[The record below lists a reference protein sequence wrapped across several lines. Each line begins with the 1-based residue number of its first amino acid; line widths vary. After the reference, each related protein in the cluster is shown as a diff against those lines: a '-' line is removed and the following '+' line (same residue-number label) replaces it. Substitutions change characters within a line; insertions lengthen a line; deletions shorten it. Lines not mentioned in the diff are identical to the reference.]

1 MLANKAAS
9 VFCTS
14 YRTIL
19 EAKICYNELTM
30 KITTQPKSAFFI
42 SLIIYL
48 FFSFSF
54 GQNSTEVWMIPID
67 TEITTA
73 TAQYVKARV
82 QRANAEQP
90 LALVIY
96 LDTPGGQIIAAE
108 RIVNSILQDARVPTI
123 AVVSNAI
130 SAGAI
135 IAMSA
140 EQVAMLPGSS
150 IGAATAINAFS
161 GENAGEKIN
170 SVWRSQFRSVAE
182 ARGRNP
188 DVAAGMVSKR
198 IEIPGLS
205 TTDELIT
212 LTASQA
218 IKYNIA
224 DIEANNINDALEQ
237 LGYGGVELVT
247 LGPNLAERFGGF
259 LANPLIAALLLAVG
273 IGGILIE
280 LFAPGF
286 GLPGIIGTLALVAL
300 AAGAYFATPA
310 TTLDV
315 MLILIGGILLVLEL
329 LVIPGFGIAGILG
342 LAAIA
347 VAVIKIFP
355 DGYQWVYVLG
365 YTTIF
370 GAILTIILFWLL
382 PNSRFMKL
390 FALNTDLGNK
400 DNLNYKKTLNFDQ
413 LLGKEG
419 LATSDLRP
427 AGLATIDNHRVDV
440 VTEGDYISNGSKIKV
455 IDVSGTR
462 IVVKKV

>member
-1 MLANKAAS
+1 
-9 VFCTS
+9 
-14 YRTIL
+14 
-19 EAKICYNELTM
+19 M
-30 KITTQPKSAFFI
+30 KISLQFKPAFFI
-42 SLIIYL
+42 SLIISIL
-48 FFSFSF
+48 TTFAFT
-54 GQNSTEVWMIPID
+54 QNNSKVWLIPID

-73 TAQYVKARV
+73 TAQYIKSRVK
-82 QRANAEQP
+82 RANNEQP
-90 LALVIY
+90 LALVFY

-108 RIVNSILQDARVPTI
+108 QIVNSILQDARVPTI

-140 EQVAMLPGSS
+140 EQLAMLPGSS

-205 TTDELIT
+205 TSDELIT

-218 IKYNIA
+218 VKYNIA

-237 LGYGGVELVT
+237 LGYGGVELLT
-247 LGPNLAERFGGF
+247 LGPNLAERFGGV
-259 LANPLIAALLLAVG
+259 LANPLIAALLLVIG
-273 IGGILIE
+273 IGGVLIE

-310 TTLDV
+310 TALDV
-315 MLILIGGILLVLEL
+315 MLIIIGGILLMLEL
-329 LVIPGFGIAGILG
+329 LVIPGFGVAGILG
-342 LAAIA
+342 IAAIA
-347 VAVIKIFP
+347 VAIIKIFP
-355 DGYQWVYVLG
+355 DGYQWAYVLG
-365 YTTIF
+365 YSVIF
-370 GAILTIILFWLL
+370 GAILTILLFWML

-390 FALNTDLGNK
+390 FALYTDLGSK
-400 DNLNYKKTLNFDQ
+400 ANLSHKQALNFDQ

-419 LATSDLRP
+419 IATSDLRP
-427 AGLATIDNHRVDV
+427 SGLASIANHRIDV
-440 VTEGDYISNGSKIKV
+440 VTEGDYIKSGSKIKV
-455 IDVSGTR
+455 IDVSGTKV
-462 IVVKKV
+462 VVKEI

>member
-1 MLANKAAS
+1 
-9 VFCTS
+9 
-14 YRTIL
+14 
-19 EAKICYNELTM
+19 M
-30 KITTQPKSAFFI
+30 KITKQSKSALSITIVAFI
-42 SLIIYL
+42 FL
-48 FFSFSF
+48 SF
-54 GQNSTEVWMIPID
+54 GFAQNNKVWLIPID

-73 TAQYVKARV
+73 TAQYIKSRVK
-82 QRANAEQP
+82 RANNEQP
-90 LALVIY
+90 LALVFY

-108 RIVNSILQDARVPTI
+108 RIVNSILQDAQVPTI
-123 AVVSNAI
+123 SVVSNAI

-140 EQVAMLPGSS
+140 EQVAMLPGAS

-182 ARGRNP
+182 ARGRDP

-237 LGYGGVELVT
+237 LGYGGAEVIT
-247 LGPNLAERFGGF
+247 IGPNLAERFGGV

-310 TTLDV
+310 TALDV
-315 MLILIGGILLVLEL
+315 MLIVVGGILLVLEL
-329 LVIPGFGIAGILG
+329 LVIPGFGIAGVLG
-342 LAAIA
+342 IAAIA
-347 VAVIKIFP
+347 VAIIKIFP
-355 DGYQWVYVLG
+355 DGYQWAYVLG

-382 PNSRFMKL
+382 PNSRFMRL

-400 DNLNYKKTLNFDQ
+400 DNLNYKQTLNFDE
-413 LLGKEG
+413 LLNKEG

-427 AGLATIDNHRVDV
+427 AGLATIDGHRVDV
-440 VTEGDYISNGSKIKV
+440 VSEGDYISNSSKIKV

-462 IVVKKV
+462 IVVKKL

>member
-1 MLANKAAS
+1 
-9 VFCTS
+9 
-14 YRTIL
+14 
-19 EAKICYNELTM
+19 M
-30 KITTQPKSAFFI
+30 KITTQSKSAFFI
-42 SLIIYL
+42 SLIVYL
-48 FFSFSF
+48 FFSFGL

-205 TTDELIT
+205 TSDELIT

-315 MLILIGGILLVLEL
+315 MLILIGGVLLVLEL

-342 LAAIA
+342 LAAIT
-347 VAVIKIFP
+347 VAIIKIFP

-400 DNLNYKKTLNFDQ
+400 DNLNYKQTLNFDQ
-413 LLGKEG
+413 LLAKEG

>member
-1 MLANKAAS
+1 
-9 VFCTS
+9 
-14 YRTIL
+14 
-19 EAKICYNELTM
+19 M

-42 SLIIYL
+42 SLIVYL
-48 FFSFSF
+48 FFSFGL

>member
-1 MLANKAAS
+1 MKHLVALFSLFHKTVTKA
-9 VFCTS
+9 
-14 YRTIL
+14 IL
-19 EAKICYNELTM
+19 CYNKSTM
-30 KITTQPKSAFFI
+30 KITTQLKSAFFI
-42 SLIIYL
+42 SLIISLL
-48 FFSFSF
+48 FSISFAQS
-54 GQNSTEVWMIPID
+54 SSKVWLIPID

-73 TAQYVKARV
+73 TAQYIKARV
-82 QRANAEQP
+82 KRANNEQP
-90 LALVIY
+90 LALVFY

-123 AVVSNAI
+123 AIVSNAI

-182 ARGRNP
+182 ARGRDP

-205 TTDELIT
+205 STDELIT

-224 DIEANNINDALEQ
+224 DIEASNINDALEQ
-237 LGYGGVELVT
+237 LGYGGVEILT
-247 LGPNLAERFGGF
+247 IGPNLAERFGGV
-259 LANPLIAALLLAVG
+259 LANPLIAALLLAIGVG
-273 IGGILIE
+273 GVLIE

-310 TTLDV
+310 TAFDV
-315 MLILIGGILLVLEL
+315 MLIIIGGILLVLEL
-329 LVIPGFGIAGILG
+329 LVIPGFGVAGILG
-342 LAAIA
+342 LSAIA
-347 VAVIKIFP
+347 VAIVKIFP
-355 DGYQWVYVLG
+355 DGYQWAYVLG

-370 GAILTIILFWLL
+370 GAILTIVLFWLL

-390 FALNTDLGNK
+390 FALNTDLSNK
-400 DNLNYKKTLNFDQ
+400 DNLNYKQTLNFDE

-427 AGLATIDNHRVDV
+427 AGLATINNQRVDV
-440 VTEGDYISNGSKIKV
+440 VTEGGYIPNGSKIKV

-462 IVVKKV
+462 IVVKKI

>member
-1 MLANKAAS
+1 
-9 VFCTS
+9 
-14 YRTIL
+14 
-19 EAKICYNELTM
+19 M

-42 SLIIYL
+42 SLIVYL
-48 FFSFSF
+48 FFSFGL

-205 TTDELIT
+205 TTNELIT

>member
-14 YRTIL
+14 YKTIL
-19 EAKICYNELTM
+19 EAKTCYNELTM

-315 MLILIGGILLVLEL
+315 MLILIGGVLLVLEL